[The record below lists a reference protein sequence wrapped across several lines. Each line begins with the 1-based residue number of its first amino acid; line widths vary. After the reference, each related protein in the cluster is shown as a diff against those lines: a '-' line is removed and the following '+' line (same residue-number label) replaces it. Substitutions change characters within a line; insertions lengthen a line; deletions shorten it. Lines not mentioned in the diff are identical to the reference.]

1 MGFTIQ
7 IRQKQKKRYKFINHK
22 QTDINNRNK
31 EINKKKTKRKAQ
43 KTHKSQS

>member
-31 EINKKKTKRKAQ
+31 EINKKKDEK
-43 KTHKSQS
+43 KSAKNT